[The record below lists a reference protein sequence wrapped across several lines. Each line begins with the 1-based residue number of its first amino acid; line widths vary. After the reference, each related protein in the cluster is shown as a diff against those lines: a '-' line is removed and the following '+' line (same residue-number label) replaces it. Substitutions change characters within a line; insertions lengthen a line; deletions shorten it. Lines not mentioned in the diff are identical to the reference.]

1 LEIEILKLKD
11 LKLLGQVL
19 TDYRVTLE
27 IMIFNK
33 EISIREKVK
42 INLLTKKIFL
52 SQAIG
57 LKK

>member
-1 LEIEILKLKD
+1 LEIEIHKLKD